1 MEFLI
6 LLIGMVMIVEG
17 IPYFAFP
24 EKMKRILA
32 EIQKMEPE
40 RLRIMGLISISIGLL
55 ICYLVRGMGL
65 LR

>member
-1 MEFLI
+1 MELLI